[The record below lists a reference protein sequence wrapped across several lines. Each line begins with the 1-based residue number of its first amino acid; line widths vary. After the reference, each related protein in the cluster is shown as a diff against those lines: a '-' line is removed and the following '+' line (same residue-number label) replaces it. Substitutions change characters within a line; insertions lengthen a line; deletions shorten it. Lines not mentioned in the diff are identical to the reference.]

1 MPISNPA
8 VPDRDALLRQLA
20 AANRFVWLSVPGQIV
35 AGGCLVSLIDWHL
48 VEANPLLPTIAL
60 AFMVGPIVLG
70 IMQSWAQKKKEIG
83 DLREDTHF
91 GQYDKYRLQTLFQDT
106 LQRLDLPDEKL
117 PVYITADKFLN
128 AGALHLGFGGFF
140 KSLNGVYLNR
150 QVLHKL
156 EPAEVQDIMGHELGH
171 YYKHYLLGDRF
182 RAITTALGAFLGI
195 YVSQFVGIS
204 SFISMI
210 ALSVCAT
217 VFWSVSNF
225 QRSRHGQTI
234 EYLCDDL
241 GAQVHGVEASI
252 NGLMKLGADAELQQA
267 VLQQA
272 MQSRHYEE
280 LSPEEIM
287 QAVQAAV
294 PYGHVSRDA
303 LEKAVE
309 QSLKKQAKQSRQA
322 SLSGFAKHLW
332 NSDLEEESK
341 DEFDA
346 ALRNFAR
353 IRSAPRLNW
362 ESLLNDPERL
372 HLGEPQIE
380 QLVDMIESQPSHLL
394 FHIPD
399 EAGSLDGVH
408 PPLKLRILYLWNNR
422 DKIEAARLERNSGW

>member
-1 MPISNPA
+1 MPSSIHN
-8 VPDRDALLRQLA
+8 VPSRAALVRQLA
-20 AANRFVWLSVPGQIV
+20 AANRFVWLSVPGQFV
-35 AGGCLVSLIDWHL
+35 AGGCLASLIDWHL

-60 AFMVGPIVLG
+60 AFMVGPISLG
-70 IMQSWAQKKKEIG
+70 IMQSLAQKKKEIG

-91 GQYDKYRLQTLFQDT
+91 GQYDKYRLQTLFQNT
-106 LQRLDLPDEKL
+106 LQKLNLPDEKL

-156 EPAEVQDIMGHELGH
+156 EPEEVQDIMGHELGH

-182 RAITTALGAFLGI
+182 RAITTALGALLGI
-195 YVSQFVGIS
+195 YVSQVVGMS
-204 SFISMI
+204 SFISI
-210 ALSVCAT
+210 ITLSGCTT

-234 EYLCDDL
+234 EFLCDDL

-252 NGLMKLGADAELQQA
+252 NGLMKLGADSELQQA

-272 MQSRHYEE
+272 MQSRHYEG
-280 LSPEEIM
+280 LSPAEIM
-287 QAVQAAV
+287 QAVQSAV
-294 PYGHVSRDA
+294 PYGHVSSDE
-303 LEKAVE
+303 LEQAIE
-309 QSLKKQAKQSRQA
+309 QSLEKQARQSQGV
-322 SLSGFAKHLW
+322 SLSGFAKHFW
-332 NSDLEEESK
+332 NSDLEEDAKE
-341 DEFDA
+341 EFDEE
-346 ALRNFAR
+346 LRKIAR

-372 HLGEPQIE
+372 HLSEPQIE
-380 QLVDMIESQPSHLL
+380 QLVNMIETEPAYLL

-399 EAGSLDGVH
+399 EAGSTDGVH

-422 DKIEAARLERNSGW
+422 DEIEEARSETRSGW

>member
-1 MPISNPA
+1 MSISNSA
-8 VPDRDALLRQLA
+8 VPDRAALLRQLE
-20 AANRFVWLSVPGQIV
+20 AANRFVWLSIPGQFV
-35 AGGCLVSLIDWHL
+35 AGGCLVALINWHR

-60 AFMVGPIVLG
+60 VFMVGPIVLG

-91 GQYDKYRLQTLFQDT
+91 GQYDKYRLQALFQDT
-106 LQRLDLPDEKL
+106 LQKLNLPDEKL

-156 EPAEVQDIMGHELGH
+156 EPEEVQDIMGHELGH

-182 RAITTALGAFLGI
+182 RAITTALGALLGI
-195 YVSQFVGIS
+195 YVSQVVGMG

-217 VFWSVSNF
+217 IFWSMSGF
-225 QRSRHGQTI
+225 QRARQGQTI
-234 EYLCDDL
+234 EFLCDDL

-252 NGLMKLGADAELQQA
+252 NGLMKLGADSELQQA

-272 MQSRHYEE
+272 MQSRHYEG
-280 LSPEEIM
+280 LSPAEIM
-287 QAVQAAV
+287 QAVQTAV
-294 PYGHVSRDA
+294 PYGHVSRDE

-309 QSLKKQAKQSRQA
+309 QSLKKQAKQSQQL
-322 SLSGFAKHLW
+322 SLSGFAKYLW
-332 NSDLEEESK
+332 NSDLDEEAKE
-341 DEFDA
+341 EFDEE
-346 ALRNFAR
+346 LRKIAR

-372 HLGEPQIE
+372 HLSEPQIE
-380 QLVDMIESQPSHLL
+380 QLVDMIEAQPTRLL

-422 DKIEAARLERNSGW
+422 DEIENARSESNAGW

>member
-1 MPISNPA
+1 MPISNLA
-8 VPDRDALLRQLA
+8 VPDRASLLSQLA
-20 AANRFVWLSVPGQIV
+20 AANRFVWLSVPGQIF

-83 DLREDTHF
+83 DLREDTRF

-140 KSLNGVYLNR
+140 RSLNGVYLNR

-156 EPAEVQDIMGHELGH
+156 EPEEVQDIMGHELGH
-171 YYKHYLLGDRF
+171 YYKHYLLGERF
-182 RAITTALGAFLGI
+182 RAITTALGALLGI
-195 YVSQFVGIS
+195 YVSQFVGMS

-272 MQSRHYEE
+272 MQSRHYEG
-280 LSPEEIM
+280 LSPAEIM
-287 QAVQAAV
+287 QSVQMAV
-294 PYGHVSRDA
+294 PYGHVSHDE
-303 LEKAVE
+303 LETAVE
-309 QSLKKQAKQSRQA
+309 QSLKKQAKQSQQA
-322 SLSGFAKHLW
+322 SLSGFAKYLW
-332 NSDLEEESK
+332 NSDLEEEAK
-341 DEFDA
+341 EEFNA
-346 ALRNFAR
+346 ELRKIAR
-353 IRSAPRLNW
+353 IQSVPRLNW
-362 ESLLNDPERL
+362 ESLLSDPERL
-372 HLGEPQIE
+372 HLTYPQIE
-380 QLVDMIESQPSHLL
+380 QLVDMIESQSSHLL

-408 PPLKLRILYLWNNR
+408 PPLKLRILYLWKNR
-422 DKIEAARLERNSGW
+422 QGIEAAQAETHDDW